1 MNASQS
7 AVMLYGWRVRAGMA
21 CLRVKP
27 CVAIYERFNK
37 YIGTVFKDALQM
49 AGLLFYGRPM

>member
-1 MNASQS
+1 MVKMNASQS

-27 CVAIYERFNK
+27 CVAISERFRK
-37 YIGTVFKDALQM
+37 WI
-49 AGLLFYGRPM
+49 